1 MAVSVQTLTK
11 LPLFAG
17 LDEAALRRIVSYVH
31 EMTISPGQVIIWEGE
46 PCQATHFVV
55 QGLVRTRRMSPNGRE
70 QVLAYLG
77 PGECV
82 NLVAALDG
90 KPSPVTVDA
99 VTAATLYYISCA
111 DCRQILK
118 EYSELAHSV
127 LQHLAG
133 EVRRLSDLVESLA
146 LHTVRSRLA
155 RFLLQYAGEETSSRR
170 WTQEEIATHIGT
182 VREMVGRTLRDFAV
196 EGLIRRQRGRIVITD
211 RAGLER
217 EASGEG

>member
-1 MAVSVQTLTK
+1 MTVSIHALSQ
-11 LPLFAG
+11 LPLFSG
-17 LDEAALRRIVSYVH
+17 LDEAGLQRIVPYVR
-31 EMTISPGQVIIWEGE
+31 EITVAPGQAIVWEGE
-46 PCQATHFVV
+46 PCEATYFVIR
-55 QGLVRTRRMSPNGRE
+55 GLVRTRRMSPHGRE

-99 VTAATLYYISCA
+99 VTPTTLYRIACA
-111 DCRQILK
+111 DCRHIL
-118 EYSELAHSV
+118 EEHGELAHAV
-127 LQHLAG
+127 LQYLAG

-146 LHTVRSRLA
+146 LYTVRSRLA
-155 RFLLQYAGEETSSRR
+155 RFLLQYADEKTSPRQ

-182 VREMVGRTLRDFAV
+182 VREMVGRTLRDFAA
-196 EGLIRRQRGRIVITD
+196 EGLIRRQRGRIVIVD

-217 EASGEG
+217 EASGTG

>member
-1 MAVSVQTLTK
+1 MAVSAQTLAK
-11 LPLFAG
+11 IPLFAG
-17 LDEAALRRIVSYVH
+17 LDEVALQRIVPYVR
-31 EMTISPGQVIIWEGE
+31 ETSVSPGQVIIWEGE
-46 PCQATHFVV
+46 PCQATYFVV
-55 QGLVRTRRMSPNGRE
+55 HGLVRTRRMSPNGRE

-99 VTAATLYYISCA
+99 VIPTTLYYISCS

-118 EYSELAHSV
+118 EHGELAHTV
-127 LQHLAG
+127 LQYLAG

-146 LHTVRSRLA
+146 LYTVRSRLA
-155 RFLLQYAGEETSSRR
+155 RFLLQYADEKTSPRQ
-170 WTQEEIATHIGT
+170 WTQEAIAMHIGT
-182 VREMVGRTLRDFAV
+182 VREMVGRTLRDFVA

-211 RAGLER
+211 RTRLER
-217 EASGEG
+217 EASGIG